1 MGEMSDA
8 ERAVRAV
15 LGYPASGEVRTTAGF
30 PDSVPTKM
38 QRRCVRVA
46 HAVVPDESEESDDTW
61 TFHVLVG
68 RAWMH
73 MLAVTGRPVGGPST
87 LIRCVCVEAALR
99 DYVAREL
106 ANGFRAD
113 GRELAEGLGIEGRAK
128 GGVRAAD
135 CVALHRRLA
144 IDPAT
149 LMTRFELPL
158 YADARIHIPLG
169 AVVEAS
175 GLRVDVGDK
184 GVPAR
189 LVEHAEAC
197 RVPYPAKI
205 VVTKALAEA
214 VGDVS

>member
-1 MGEMSDA
+1 MGETSDA
-8 ERAVRAV
+8 ERAVRAA
-15 LGYPASGEVRTTAGF
+15 LGYPANGEVRTTAGF

-46 HAVVPDESEESDDTW
+46 HVVVPDESEESDDTR

-106 ANGFRAD
+106 AD
-113 GRELAEGLGIEGRAK
+113 GLGAEGRAK
-128 GGVRAAD
+128 GGASEAD
-135 CVALHRRLA
+135 CVALHRRLE
-144 IDPAT
+144 IDPVT
-149 LMTRFELPL
+149 LLTRFELPL
-158 YADARIHIPLG
+158 YADARIHLPLG

-175 GLRVDVGDK
+175 GLRVDVGDE

-197 RVPYPAKI
+197 RIPYPAKI

-214 VGDVS
+214 VGHVS